1 MPGNEGIVVKRDD
14 LYRVSDQL
22 LERKQR
28 IEEVLR
34 EKEKGLF
41 RLEEKIYLYDLTGS
55 YFEGGSEGNSK
66 ARYGYSRDGRGDCK
80 QVVVGLVIDEEGFV
94 KGHEIYGGDRTD
106 ITTLKDTVERLRERG
121 GKSRQPTVA
130 VDRGMVSEEN
140 LGVIKGMG
148 MKYIVAARHTERERK
163 FDEFEGMEMKEIEQK
178 IGRIKE
184 KHRRVARYYEIETKE
199 SHGIISLHW
208 KSNEADAHIFIS
220 VLAYHLLHAI
230 EHALREKGETRSWN
244 TINHVLQTH
253 QVVTVVLPDADG
265 IHVHHVRVATEVEAE
280 QGEIYKKLEIDQK
293 GLKKKRVTFKK
304 AEL

>member
-14 LYRVSDQL
+14 LYRVNDRL

-106 ITTLKDTVERLRERG
+106 ITMLKDTVERLRERG
-121 GKSRQPTVA
+121 DKSRQPTVA

-163 FDEFEGMEMKEIEQK
+163 FDEFEGMEMKEIETRSGGK
-178 IGRIKE
+178 LKVVM
-184 KHRRVARYYEIETKE
+184 KEIEGDNYVLCKSDE
-199 SHGIISLHW
+199 RQGKDRGIR
-208 KSNEADAHIFIS
+208 
-220 VLAYHLLHAI
+220 AI
-230 EHALREKGETRSWN
+230 
-244 TINHVLQTH
+244 
-253 QVVTVVLPDADG
+253 
-265 IHVHHVRVATEVEAE
+265 
-280 QGEIYKKLEIDQK
+280 QGEDRRSFGEIRK
-293 GLKKKRVTFKK
+293 GY
-304 AEL
+304 